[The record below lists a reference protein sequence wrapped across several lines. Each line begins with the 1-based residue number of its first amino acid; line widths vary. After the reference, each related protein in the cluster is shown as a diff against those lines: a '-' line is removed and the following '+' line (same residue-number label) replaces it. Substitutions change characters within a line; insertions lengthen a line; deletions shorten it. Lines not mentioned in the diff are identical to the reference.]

1 MTIDT
6 MVEKRESP
14 RWRTGAELAQER
26 PGGVP
31 WVIPGF
37 LAQECI
43 TELSGQTKAGKT
55 TLVGA
60 MVRSVLLGHSFLGVD
75 VSLLGPVLYMT
86 EEREATFC
94 VFLDRWSLRRSDLS
108 YMTKERAWGKSW
120 EEMVEWSEVE
130 GQRVGAVLL
139 VVDTLSDW
147 AGLSED
153 AENKS
158 GAAMEAMRPLQKAA
172 ESGLA
177 VLVLRHDRKSGG
189 ELGQSGRGS
198 SAFSGSADIVF
209 QLLDQR
215 HNGHPSRRLLKGVGR
230 LTGVPKELVI
240 ELQGG
245 EYVCEGTTQD
255 VDRMKARTLVLSTI
269 PNAPPGLTHLDLLHA
284 GEPWLSRATLLRA
297 LSELEGEGLL
307 MQALGSGQKGTAKGV
322 WHT

>member
-1 MTIDT
+1 
-6 MVEKRESP
+6 
-14 RWRTGAELAQER
+14 
-26 PGGVP
+26 
-31 WVIPGF
+31 
-37 LAQECI
+37 
-43 TELSGQTKAGKT
+43 
-55 TLVGA
+55 
-60 MVRSVLLGHSFLGVD
+60 MVRSVLSGDSFLGVD
-75 VSLLGPVLYMT
+75 VPLRGPVLYMT

-94 VFLDRWSLRRSDLS
+94 VFLDRWGLRRGDLS
-108 YMTKERAWGKSW
+108 YMTKERAWEKPW
-120 EEMVEWSEVE
+120 DEMVKWAEDEA
-130 GQRVGAVLL
+130 QRVGAVLL

-172 ESGLA
+172 EAGLA

-198 SAFSGSADIVF
+198 SAFSGASDIVF

-215 HNGHPSRRLLKGVGR
+215 HSGHPARRLLKGVGR
-230 LTGVPKELVI
+230 LTGVPRELVI
-240 ELQGG
+240 DLQGG

-255 VDRMKARTLVLSTI
+255 VDRMKARNLVLSTV
-269 PNAPPGLTHLDLLHA
+269 PSSPPGMTHLDLLHA

-297 LSELEGEGLL
+297 ISELEGEGLL
-307 MQALGSGQKGTAKGV
+307 RQALGSGQKGTAKGV